1 MPDSQTS
8 TASVIL
14 DDAGRRILTHR
25 LDQLRDPDWMQ
36 PVLNTALS
44 QMLSAPAAIA
54 DYEIDYC
61 KIKPNRDINVA
72 LSATLRQNGNGRRAD
87 RLRFSCTLFPSAQR
101 GQMRFAEQSQTP
113 IPQSIRDQVERAG
126 CSQPAVYLAEPAI
139 IVRMFPVDP
148 VLTGLATATDMQ
160 AIAQLLGD
168 RLPSTSG
175 GPPQRVTFDVLHYK
189 PLRTCTLHYRGY
201 SGNSSDAGELPSHEA
216 YGKVYRDDRG
226 EICHRLLKATW
237 EASETSGGRWQA
249 ARPLAFQPAEQFVLQ
264 AAVPGRQFR
273 HIFAEL
279 THDDAGDEE
288 LREVER
294 HLQSIAGAVRAL
306 QTSHITWGP
315 QNTFSRLLAAHEK
328 NLLYLSRW
336 QGDLANE
343 ITLLRQELVQ
353 LERKLPAGPLCIAH
367 CDFAHGNVMID
378 ESGVGI
384 IDFDRA
390 GQAEPAYDVAYFLTH
405 MWSFGIR
412 HPKRQSHIKRLCEY
426 FRRTYLELAPDVS
439 PQRLAL
445 YEALDF
451 VAYVMR
457 NFRKQSHQ
465 EDWLNWARYQVSA
478 AWERLDEAGRAKG
491 NNRE

>member
-1 MPDSQTS
+1 MST
-8 TASVIL
+8 TASATV
-14 DDAGRRILTHR
+14 DEDERHVLTIR

-36 PVLNTALS
+36 PVLNRALGE
-44 QMLSAPAAIA
+44 MLSAPAAIA
-54 DYEIDYC
+54 DYKIDYC

-72 LSATLRQNGNGRRAD
+72 LSATVRQEGAGRID
-87 RLRFSCTLFPSAQR
+87 RRRLSCTLFPSAERGRQR
-101 GQMRFAEQSQTP
+101 FVEQSQTP
-113 IPQSIRDQVERAG
+113 IPPSICERLQQAG
-126 CSQPAVYLAEPAI
+126 CSQPTVFLSDPPM

-148 VLTGLATATDMQ
+148 VLDGLATATDLP
-160 AIAQLLGD
+160 AIARLLGES
-168 RLPSTSG
+168 LPCASA

-201 SGNSSDAGELPSHEA
+201 SGDAGETVGTPAYEA

-226 EICHRLLKATW
+226 EICHQLLKATW
-237 EASETSGGRWQA
+237 EASEASDGRWRA
-249 ARPLAFQPAEQFVLQ
+249 ARPLAYRPEERFVLQ

-273 HIFAEL
+273 HIFADL
-279 THDDAGDEE
+279 THDDAGDDE

-294 HLQSIAGAVRAL
+294 HLHAIAVAIRAL

-315 QNTFSRLLAAHEK
+315 QNTFERLLAGHEK
-328 NLLYLSRW
+328 NLMYLSRW
-336 QGDLANE
+336 HADLADE
-343 ITLLRQELVQ
+343 ITLLRRELVR
-353 LERKLPAGPLCIAH
+353 LERESPPGPLCIAH

-412 HPKRQSHIKRLCEY
+412 HPKREAHVKRLCEF
-426 FRRTYLELAPDVS
+426 FRRSYLELAPDVS
-439 PQRLAL
+439 SQRLAL

-465 EDWLNWARYQVSA
+465 GGWLNWARHQVGA
-478 AWERLDEAGRAKG
+478 AWGRLDEAGRTNG
-491 NNRE
+491 RNT